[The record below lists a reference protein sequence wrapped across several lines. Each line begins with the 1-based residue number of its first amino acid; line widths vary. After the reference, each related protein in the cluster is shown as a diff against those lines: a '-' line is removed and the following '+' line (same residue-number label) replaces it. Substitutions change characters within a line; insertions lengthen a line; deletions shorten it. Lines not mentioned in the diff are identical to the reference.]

1 MRHFIYLALSAILV
15 LGTAALPSKAD
26 QTLTANQLVVIKAT
40 GVALEKGQI
49 IDGSKIL
56 KLGKGAS
63 VTLIGNSGSTVT
75 LTGPYEQAPADKTSS
90 GNAQNPNIV
99 KALGALISARKFS
112 TASLGVVRSGSGK
125 IGDHRLSDPW
135 LVSVESSG
143 TRCIRPGIVVLWRN
157 DASKQSTVTISRSS
171 ASLTAQADWAAG
183 DNVLPLASNRFRDGG
198 DYTLELEKKR
208 IALTVHVLP
217 GEYTEVG
224 QQAAWMAETGCT
236 NQALALLD
244 AVG

>member
-40 GVALEKGQI
+40 GVALEEGQI
-49 IDGSKIL
+49 IDGSKVL
-56 KLGKGAS
+56 KLDQGSS
-63 VTLIGNSGSTVT
+63 VTLIGNSGSTMT
-75 LTGPYEQAPADKTSS
+75 LTGPYEQAPANKTD

-99 KALGALISARKFS
+99 KALGALISAQKFS
-112 TASLGVVRSGSGK
+112 TASLGVVRSGSAK
-125 IGDHRLSDPW
+125 TGDHRLSDPW
-135 LVSVESSG
+135 LVSVEDSG
-143 TRCIRPGIVVLWRN
+143 ARCIRPGIVVLWRN
-157 DASKQSTVTISRSS
+157 DASKQSTVTISRTS
-171 ASLTAQADWAAG
+171 ASLTAQAGWAAG
-183 DNVLPLASNRFRDGG
+183 DNVLPLARNRFRDGG
-198 DYTLELEKKR
+198 DYTLELGNKR
-208 IALTVHVLP
+208 VAMTVHVLP
-217 GEYTEVG
+217 GEFTEVG

>member
-75 LTGPYEQAPADKTSS
+75 LTGPYEQAPAEMTG

-112 TASLGVVRSGSGK
+112 TASLGVVRSGSGET
-125 IGDHRLSDPW
+125 GNHRLSDPW
-135 LVSVESSG
+135 LVSVEGSG
-143 TRCIRPGIVVLWRN
+143 PRCIRPGIVVLWRN